1 MQVISAT
8 DLARNTRAVI
18 DEVVRTGQ
26 PLAVERNH
34 ALVAHISPAPPA
46 MTVAQALAGL
56 PPPMMN
62 AADGQLWL
70 EDSRSG
76 PANELRDP
84 WA

>member
-1 MQVISAT
+1 MQVINAT
-8 DLARNTRAVI
+8 ELARNTRAVI

-34 ALVAHISPAPPA
+34 ALVAQISPVQKL

-56 PPPMMN
+56 PLPMLG
-62 AADGQLWL
+62 AEQGTHWL

-76 PANELRDP
+76 PADTLRDP